1 MEKSS
6 IVCRIICLNN
16 NIMRQSLLLFAFLPY
31 LLSAQS
37 EYAEGR
43 AFQFNGGLIGGAT
56 VSQIHGD
63 GIGGFNKVG
72 FNLGATIEIGRSG
85 KKNIQLGIAYN
96 QKGSKK
102 PPNPPQDYDTWKY
115 RFTYIDIPI
124 TVSYS
129 YKMFDILVG
138 LQPSILLAAEDDFG
152 GGWVTINPD
161 NDYDLQIKD
170 YDLGVVLGIRT
181 VYGNH
186 SHLFARVTQS
196 ILAIVPRPETPTGTP
211 RWNNRMLNMTVE
223 VGVSYMFSQLDN

>member
-1 MEKSS
+1 
-6 IVCRIICLNN
+6 
-16 NIMRQSLLLFAFLPY
+16 MRQTLLLFAFLPY
-31 LLSAQS
+31 LISAQS
-37 EYAEGR
+37 EYSEGR
-43 AFQFNGGLIGGAT
+43 AFQFNGGLIAGAT

-72 FNLGATIEIGRSG
+72 FNLGATIEIGRRG
-85 KKNIQLGIAYN
+85 KKNIQIGIAYN

-102 PPNPPQDYDTWKY
+102 PPNPPEDYDTWKY

-124 TVSYS
+124 TMSYS

-138 LQPSILLAAEDDFG
+138 LQPSILLAAEEDFYG
-152 GGWVTINPD
+152 VAWDPTGLP
-161 NDYDLQIKD
+161 IKE
-170 YDLGVVLGIRT
+170 YDLGAVLGIRT

-196 ILAIVPRPETPTGTP
+196 ILAIAPRPETPTGTP

-223 VGVSYMFSQLDN
+223 VGVTYMISKLDN

>member
-1 MEKSS
+1 M
-6 IVCRIICLNN
+6 NN
-16 NIMRQSLLLFAFLPY
+16 IIMRQALLLFAFLPY

-43 AFQFNGGLIGGAT
+43 ALQFNGGLIGGAT
-56 VSQIHGD
+56 ASQIHGD

-72 FNLGATIEIGRSG
+72 FNLGATIEIGRRG
-85 KKNIQLGIAYN
+85 KKNIQIGIAYN

-102 PPNPPQDYDTWKY
+102 PPNPPEDYNTWKY

-124 TVSYS
+124 TMSYA

-138 LQPSILLAAEDDFG
+138 LQPSILLAAEEDFYG
-152 GGWVTINPD
+152 VAWDPTGLP
-161 NDYDLQIKD
+161 IKE
-170 YDLGVVLGIRT
+170 YDLGAVLGIRT

-196 ILAIVPRPETPTGTP
+196 ILAIVPRPETTTGTP
-211 RWNNRMLNMTVE
+211 RWDNRMLNMTVE
-223 VGVSYMFSQLDN
+223 VGVTYMISKLDN